1 MIPVNADAEF
11 FVITVA
17 MLIYLVG
24 SAVLLVVNKGLNED
38 LNEEKWERWF
48 ITLKSLAILVH
59 SIAILMRWVR
69 VDHGP
74 FINLYEILSSNIW
87 SLSVITL
94 LVYARIPSIRRTF
107 HFCELTIVILVVWF
121 MWVDPVESH
130 LPPTYNTIWLY
141 FHVVSGKF
149 FLGLLLVSTSLAV
162 ASALRYL
169 GVVSSGAE
177 ILYLNE
183 VAYRF
188 LAIAFLFESLMLLV
202 GAIWA
207 QDAWGRYWAWDP
219 LETWALITWLTVI
232 FILHV
237 RAWINPNLAS
247 WLIPIAFVL
256 AFLTFFGVPFY
267 STAPHKGMI

>member
-1 MIPVNADAEF
+1 MDMIPVNADAEI
-11 FVITVA
+11 FVTSVA

-24 SAVLLVVNKGLNED
+24 SAALLVVYENSNDKKKD
-38 LNEEKWERWF
+38 RWY
-48 ITLKSLAILVH
+48 IALKSLAILVH

-87 SLSVITL
+87 SLSIITL

-107 HFCELTIVILVVWF
+107 HFCELIIVILVVWF
-121 MWVDPVESH
+121 MSVDPVESH

-141 FHVVSGKF
+141 FHVVSGKLF
-149 FLGLLLVSTSLAV
+149 FGLLLVSTSLAI
-162 ASALRYL
+162 ASDLRYL
-169 GVVSSGAE
+169 GVVSSSPD

-183 VAYRF
+183 LAYRF
-188 LAIAFLFESLMLLV
+188 LAIAFLFESMMLLI

-237 RAWINPNLAS
+237 RAWINPKLAN

-256 AFLTFFGVPFY
+256 AFLTFFGIPFY